1 MALVVL
7 KDNFTVVVGLKLE
20 LGVLVV
26 IIPCKIVLDATVM
39 PAIHTQETCRP
50 TRNRCKSSGTR
61 NLHACGSVWYKF
73 FSGTSFLIVWRQHN
87 CIRPDLTHIQVDPT
101 LPLSTQL
108 RLPDVRCL
116 EKVAASRRIGAKWW
130 PSMAETRRRWRHSMR
145 RRPKARTD
153 PTRPGSALCLDPQRF
168 HYWLPASGGRRAV
181 DRPGGAS
188 VNVVRRPVMLWCR
201 MSVRRTPTC
210 GVCRPSVADC
220 SQLRAAVTHVI
231 VIIWEQSCCIHHRR
245 ASICYREPATYHI
258 MIACFFL
265 CRQQ

>member
-1 MALVVL
+1 MVAV
-7 KDNFTVVVGLKLE
+7 DGR
-20 LGVLVV
+20 
-26 IIPCKIVLDATVM
+26 DSATLATQHATTTEGSDGPD
-39 PAIHTQETCRP
+39 PARLSH
-50 TRNRCKSSGTR
+50 G
-61 NLHACGSVWYKF
+61 
-73 FSGTSFLIVWRQHN
+73 
-87 CIRPDLTHIQVDPT
+87 
-101 LPLSTQL
+101 PLN
-108 RLPDVRCL
+108 
-116 EKVAASRRIGAKWW
+116 
-130 PSMAETRRRWRHSMR
+130 
-145 RRPKARTD
+145 
-153 PTRPGSALCLDPQRF
+153 GSALCLDPQRF

-231 VIIWEQSCCIHHRR
+231 VIIWEQSCCIHHRW